1 MFFLRFHL
9 LLAQAS
15 RNPVFTLIIGAFQG
29 ITRQTWPI
37 GWKSRSTQA
46 SRDLMLA
53 THGDIARAVAAS
65 DPQQAVA
72 SMALHFD
79 ESVRA
84 LLTAG
89 LS

>member
-1 MFFLRFHL
+1 
-9 LLAQAS
+9 
-15 RNPVFTLIIGAFQG
+15 
-29 ITRQTWPI
+29 
-37 GWKSRSTQA
+37 
-46 SRDLMLA
+46 MLA

-72 SMALHFD
+72 AMSQHFD

>member
-1 MFFLRFHL
+1 M
-9 LLAQAS
+9 
-15 RNPVFTLIIGAFQG
+15 V
-29 ITRQTWPI
+29 
-37 GWKSRSTQA
+37 
-46 SRDLMLA
+46 A
-53 THGDIARAVAAS
+53 THVDIASAVAAS

-72 SMALHFD
+72 CMTLHFD